1 MSVNIALH
9 KTAYQI
15 GVYRNATA
23 DKAVDGL
30 YDKDDKKY
38 YYLNVCVHPNTSWHN
53 NVSAEW
59 WVDLEATYSIYKVTV
74 WNTYNKGGYWRM
86 NNFTVEV
93 ATSENKTKQS
103 CGEYTKK
110 EPVSRGGNFTFN
122 CNNKQGR
129 YVYVRRLTWAREK
142 KYMTLC
148 EVAVDGILM
157 TKSTTTTIGSS
168 TKTRTTT
175 TTTTALD
182 TTTTT
187 TSTVTVASSE
197 TITPEMDQS
206 ISGKKTQTGSSA
218 EQEERKE
225 SGAPASAGD

>member
-1 MSVNIALH
+1 
-9 KTAYQI
+9 
-15 GVYRNATA
+15 
-23 DKAVDGL
+23 
-30 YDKDDKKY
+30 
-38 YYLNVCVHPNTSWHN
+38 
-53 NVSAEW
+53 
-59 WVDLEATYSIYKVTV
+59 
-74 WNTYNKGGYWRM
+74 M

-93 ATSENKTKQS
+93 ATSENKTKQI
-103 CGEYTKK
+103 CGEYRKK

-142 KYMTLC
+142 EYMILC

-175 TTTTALD
+175 TTTTLD

-197 TITPEMDQS
+197 TITTEMDQS
-206 ISGKKTQTGSSA
+206 ISGKKTQTGNIFCTHIYCYIIIIS
-218 EQEERKE
+218 KINIH
-225 SGAPASAGD
+225 